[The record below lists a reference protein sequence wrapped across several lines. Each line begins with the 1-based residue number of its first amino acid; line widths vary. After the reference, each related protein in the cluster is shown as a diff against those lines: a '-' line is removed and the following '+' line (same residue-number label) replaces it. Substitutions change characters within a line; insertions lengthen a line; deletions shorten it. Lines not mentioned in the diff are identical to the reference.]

1 MFELIDTKKVDL
13 LNLNANLYQHSK
25 FKTKHLHL
33 ESENSE
39 KVFMVAFKTVP
50 EDSTGIAHILEHT
63 ALCGSKRYPV
73 RDPFFMM
80 LRRSINTFMNA
91 FTSSDWTA
99 YPFATQNSKDFEN
112 LLKVYTDAAF
122 FPNLDELDFF
132 QEGHRLEFNE
142 NNELEIKGVVFNEM
156 KGAMSAPSSQLWH
169 GMTKHLFP
177 ETTYQF
183 NSGGEPKDILNLT
196 HNDLVNFHQSH
207 YHPTNASFYSFG
219 DMNVKELQE
228 YLEENVMSKFD
239 PLESA
244 LSVPLAKKFE
254 SPKYFFEYYQPTEDK
269 KDSNHVVVS
278 WLLGKSY
285 DSFNLLEK
293 YFLSSLLIDN
303 SSSPLRHALETTDL
317 GSSISPIM
325 GLEPSN
331 KELVFAVGLEGVLP
345 DKAKD
350 IEKLVMDSLE
360 SALCGGIYQSKI
372 DAALHQLE
380 ISQREI
386 SGGTMPYGLQLILGA
401 MGGCIHDEDP
411 ISLLDINKNIELLKE
426 NVNSSDYIDTLIR
439 DCLIDNKHRLL
450 FELKADPEF
459 NDKENKY
466 YKDYLAQKNEEL
478 DESSKKEI
486 IELSS
491 RLNNRQNQVDDE
503 SILPKIE
510 KKDIPDSRSFPEISS
525 LNEKKFYKAG
535 TNGIIYHDY
544 IFSLEDLNEEEIGIA
559 SLYAYL
565 LTNVGLNDK
574 GYDEIQEYQSLITG
588 NISASIKPDINHLT
602 GEQKLSLIISAKSLE
617 KNASKMRDLI
627 IESINHARFD
637 ETKRIQELIQYSIAR
652 NEEAINS
659 NGHGLAMDY
668 AAGGI
673 SSFAALN
680 ASMFGIKKLQGIK
693 SIINEYGIEKGC
705 NEVVEIL
712 RNIHEKVKRN
722 PSNILTVLS
731 DANALSESL
740 ATDSSSQNTQTKVPI
755 FKNETAWI
763 IPAQVNYC
771 AETFKGVNFL
781 HDDAPKLS
789 LLGAALRNGYLHT
802 AIREKGGA
810 YGAGAMH
817 DASSGVFKFFSYRDP
832 NCGETFHEFQ
842 SSINWVKHNLKKKH
856 LDEAVLNV
864 ISSVDKPLSP
874 VGEAKSDFYQNLNGI
889 NHEMRLDYRNKILN
903 TRLQDLHEVAEKYL
917 TTKSFKS
924 VIGSKDFESDFKSL
938 SLHQK
943 ELS

>member
-1 MFELIDTKKVDL
+1 M
-13 LNLNANLYQHSK
+13 
-25 FKTKHLHL
+25 
-33 ESENSE
+33 
-39 KVFMVAFKTVP
+39 
-50 EDSTGIAHILEHT
+50 
-63 ALCGSKRYPV
+63 
-73 RDPFFMM
+73 
-80 LRRSINTFMNA
+80 
-91 FTSSDWTA
+91 
-99 YPFATQNSKDFEN
+99 
-112 LLKVYTDAAF
+112 
-122 FPNLDELDFF
+122 
-132 QEGHRLEFNE
+132 
-142 NNELEIKGVVFNEM
+142 
-156 KGAMSAPSSQLWH
+156 
-169 GMTKHLFP
+169 
-177 ETTYQF
+177 
-183 NSGGEPKDILNLT
+183 
-196 HNDLVNFHQSH
+196 
-207 YHPTNASFYSFG
+207 
-219 DMNVKELQE
+219 
-228 YLEENVMSKFD
+228 
-239 PLESA
+239 
-244 LSVPLAKKFE
+244 
-254 SPKYFFEYYQPTEDK
+254 
-269 KDSNHVVVS
+269 
-278 WLLGKSY
+278 
-285 DSFNLLEK
+285 LEK

-303 SSSPLRHALETTDL
+303 SSSPLRQALETTDL
-317 GSSISPIM
+317 GSSVSPIM

-345 DKAKD
+345 DKAKE
-350 IEKLVMDSLE
+350 IEKLVIYSLE
-360 SALCGGIYQSKI
+360 SALNGGISQSKI

-411 ISLLDINKNIELLKE
+411 IALLDINKNIELLKE
-426 NVNSSDYIDTLIR
+426 KVKSSNYIDTLIK
-439 DCLIDNKHRLL
+439 DCLLNNNHRLL

-459 NDKENKY
+459 NDQENSY
-466 YKDYLAQKNEEL
+466 YKDYLAQKSKEL
-478 DESSKKEI
+478 DEASKKEI

-491 RLNNRQNQVDDE
+491 RLNDRQNQIDDE

-510 KKDIPDSRSFPEISS
+510 KKDIPDSRSFPEMSTH
-525 LNEKKFYKAG
+525 NNKKFYKAG

-544 IFSLEDLNEEEIGIA
+544 IFSLEDLNEEEIGLA
-559 SLYAYL
+559 SLYAYV
-565 LTNVGLNDK
+565 LTNIGLSDK
-574 GYDEIQEYQSLITG
+574 SYDEIQEYQSLITG

-637 ETKRIQELIQYSIAR
+637 ETKRIQELIQHSIAR
-652 NEEAINS
+652 NEEAISS

-673 SSFAALN
+673 SSFAALS

-693 SIINEYGIEKGC
+693 SIINKFGIEKGC
-705 NEVVEIL
+705 DEVIEIL
-712 RNIHEKVKRN
+712 RNIHKKVKKN

-731 DANALSESL
+731 DINALSDELVTESG
-740 ATDSSSQNTQTKVPI
+740 SQNTQTKVSI
-755 FKNETAWI
+755 FKNESAWI

-771 AETFKGVNFL
+771 AETYQGVNFF

-817 DASSGVFKFFSYRDP
+817 DSSSGVFKFFSYRDP
-832 NCGETFHEFQ
+832 NCCETFDEFQ
-842 SSINWVKHNLKKKH
+842 ASINWINKNLKQKH

-889 NHEMRLDYRNKILN
+889 NHQMRLDYRNKILN
-903 TRLQDLHEVAEKYL
+903 TSVQDLHEVADKYL
-917 TTKSFKS
+917 STKSFKS
-924 VIGSKDFESDFKSL
+924 VIGSKNFESDFESL

-943 ELS
+943 ELN

>member
-1 MFELIDTKKVDL
+1 
-13 LNLNANLYQHSK
+13 
-25 FKTKHLHL
+25 
-33 ESENSE
+33 
-39 KVFMVAFKTVP
+39 
-50 EDSTGIAHILEHT
+50 
-63 ALCGSKRYPV
+63 
-73 RDPFFMM
+73 
-80 LRRSINTFMNA
+80 
-91 FTSSDWTA
+91 
-99 YPFATQNSKDFEN
+99 
-112 LLKVYTDAAF
+112 
-122 FPNLDELDFF
+122 
-132 QEGHRLEFNE
+132 
-142 NNELEIKGVVFNEM
+142 
-156 KGAMSAPSSQLWH
+156 MSQ
-169 GMTKHLFP
+169 
-177 ETTYQF
+177 
-183 NSGGEPKDILNLT
+183 
-196 HNDLVNFHQSH
+196 
-207 YHPTNASFYSFG
+207 
-219 DMNVKELQE
+219 
-228 YLEENVMSKFD
+228 FD
-239 PLESA
+239 PLDSS
-244 LSVPLAKKFE
+244 LSVPLAKKFD
-254 SPKYFFEYYQPTEDK
+254 SPKYSFEYYQPSEDK

-303 SSSPLRHALETTDL
+303 SSSPLRQALETTDL
-317 GSSISPIM
+317 GSSVSPIM

-331 KELVFAVGLEGVLP
+331 KELVFAVGLEGVSP

-350 IEKLVMDSLE
+350 IEKLVICSLE
-360 SALCGGIYQSKI
+360 SALNGGISQSKI

-386 SGGTMPYGLQLILGA
+386 SGGSMPYGLQLILGA

-411 ISLLDINKNIELLKE
+411 IALLDINKNIELLKE
-426 NVNSSDYIDTLIR
+426 KVKSSNYIDTLIK
-439 DCLIDNKHRLL
+439 DCLLNNNHRLL

-459 NDKENKY
+459 NDKENSY
-466 YKDYLAQKNEEL
+466 YKDYLAQKSKEL
-478 DESSKKEI
+478 DEASKKEI

-491 RLNNRQNQVDDE
+491 RLNDRQNQIDDE

-525 LNEKKFYKAG
+525 QNNKKFYKAG

-544 IFSLEDLNEEEIGIA
+544 IFSLEDLNEKEIGLA
-559 SLYAYL
+559 SLYAYV
-565 LTNVGLNDK
+565 LTNIGLSDK
-574 GYDEIQEYQSLITG
+574 SYDEIQEYQSLITG

-627 IESINHARFD
+627 IESINDARFD
-637 ETKRIQELIQYSIAR
+637 ETKRIQELIQHSIAR
-652 NEEAINS
+652 NEEAISS

-673 SSFAALN
+673 SSFAALS

-693 SIINEYGIEKGC
+693 SIINKFGIEKGC
-705 NEVVEIL
+705 DEVIEIL
-712 RNIHEKVKRN
+712 RNIHKKVKKN

-731 DANALSESL
+731 DINALSDELVTESG
-740 ATDSSSQNTQTKVPI
+740 SQNTQTKVSI
-755 FKNETAWI
+755 FKNESAWI

-771 AETFKGVNFL
+771 AETYQGVNFF

-817 DASSGVFKFFSYRDP
+817 DSSSGVFKFFSYRDP
-832 NCGETFHEFQ
+832 NCRETFDEFQ
-842 SSINWVKHNLKKKH
+842 ASINWIDNNLKQKH

-889 NHEMRLDYRNKILN
+889 NHQMRLDYRNKILN
-903 TRLQDLHEVAEKYL
+903 TSLQDLHEVADKYL

-924 VIGSKDFESDFKSL
+924 VIGSKNFESDFESL

-943 ELS
+943 ELN